1 MPTQVCGA
9 SRRPQPMH
17 RHAAILFGIT
27 GSFVSVDTIVVTYVW
42 YDRERPQLLAHALKT
57 VKQRLDLLAPQL
69 RAIRAIPVRR
79 DNAAQRTAACLPV
92 GEF

>member
-57 VKQRLDLLAPQL
+57 VKQRLDPHRILNPGVLVA
-69 RAIRAIPVRR
+69 R
-79 DNAAQRTAACLPV
+79 
-92 GEF
+92 